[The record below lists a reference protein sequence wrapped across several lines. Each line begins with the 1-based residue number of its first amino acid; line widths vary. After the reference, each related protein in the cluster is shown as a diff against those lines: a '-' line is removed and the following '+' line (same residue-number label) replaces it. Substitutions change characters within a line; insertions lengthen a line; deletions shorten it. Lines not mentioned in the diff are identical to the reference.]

1 MKRGILILTVL
12 LLNFNFLHAE
22 AGGEIEL
29 KKAIKKSAI
38 IFSGKLIKK
47 ELLIT
52 EIKAPKIGT
61 AQKYIRTVY
70 TFEVSEIFKGEMD
83 SKTIQITTK
92 YKEFDFVKGE
102 KYIVYSYYS
111 KYLLTSNFYLNGEKV
126 TPFLATDKKV
136 RTKNIAKIERKEM
149 KKLKKMARKRRR
161 K

>member
-12 LLNFNFLHAE
+12 LLNFNFLHADS
-22 AGGEIEL
+22 GGEMEL
-29 KKAIKKSAI
+29 KKAIKKSTV

-47 ELLIT
+47 ELVVT

-70 TFEVSEIFKGEMD
+70 TFEVSKIFKGEMNY
-83 SKTIQITTK
+83 KTIQITTK

-126 TPFLATDKKV
+126 TPFLATNKKS
-136 RTKNIAKIERKEM
+136 RTKQLTKIERNELR
-149 KKLKKMARKRRR
+149 KLKKLARRRR